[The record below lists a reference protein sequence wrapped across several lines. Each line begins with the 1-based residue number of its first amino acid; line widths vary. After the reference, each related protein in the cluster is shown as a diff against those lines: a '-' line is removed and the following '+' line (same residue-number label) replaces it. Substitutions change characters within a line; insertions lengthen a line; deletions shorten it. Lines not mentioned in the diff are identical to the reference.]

1 MNGGRR
7 RATGAGS
14 PALAARSPP
23 KMCSRVLSCCLGL
36 QVRGD
41 CSERPERRDDGRGL
55 GPPRAAGR
63 GSCRTKIAGGSAPG
77 VPGGEG
83 TAGRAGRPRRVLRHG
98 VSRPPI
104 LFPTQHLAV
113 QASLLCAFHLLLLP
127 ALPEGQ
133 PRAPAAGE
141 LLARSLFACGV
152 SALLQTSLGSRLPL
166 VQIPSFEYL
175 VPAVVLSSHLSRAD
189 RNGTAVA
196 IACPA
201 PHCAVTG
208 SQAASLREV
217 SGAVVVS
224 GLTQLALGMSGVCGW
239 AARRCGPMVL
249 APSLSII
256 GLSAYKEAAFLCSAS
271 WGVALL
277 YVSPGAA
284 AGTGRPRGARH
295 AFGAPSPWHCVVT
308 CAPFP
313 RLMLLTVTFS
323 QHLGSCRLPFCAR
336 PRAPGGS
343 VEPAVP
349 TLRTLSVLLP
359 FAAVCIVCAI
369 LQHLRVPWDSLDAA
383 AARFPWA
390 NSTFHPPWLQLPY
403 SGGTAAGPGEAV
415 APRQCHLSPLL
426 CRRRVAAAHPT
437 GAGGGHRHGR
447 RLQRELGGLLRALR
461 EAAAGPPAA
470 PTRLQ
475 PGAVRRGA
483 WQPPGRAAGRRGGHG
498 RQHRQHLRR
507 RPHAGRLSPLGAGQ
521 RAGVRGA
528 GHVAEAGGAPHPHPA
543 GGARYVSPPLAAL
556 QSTRVFPRPNPARPL
571 PRAGGVLCITY
582 AVAVGTGISYFQH
595 ADIDSG
601 RNVFIVGFT
610 MFMALLVPRWL
621 GAAPAHLATG
631 WVPLD
636 LLFLSLLTVPVF
648 LTGFLSFFLENTVS
662 GTLEERGLPQ
672 KAGAGDGE
680 RGEASPVYALPAGL
694 SRLLPSCKAFPCCF
708 LCPGR
713 EEEEEE
719 EEKEEEDGEDG
730 CRAAEEGVVATGEG
744 TWLLLKPGTGEAQDR
759 EPSQAETLAW
769 HTGA

>member
-1 MNGGRR
+1 
-7 RATGAGS
+7 
-14 PALAARSPP
+14 
-23 KMCSRVLSCCLGL
+23 
-36 QVRGD
+36 
-41 CSERPERRDDGRGL
+41 
-55 GPPRAAGR
+55 
-63 GSCRTKIAGGSAPG
+63 
-77 VPGGEG
+77 
-83 TAGRAGRPRRVLRHG
+83 
-98 VSRPPI
+98 
-104 LFPTQHLAV
+104 
-113 QASLLCAFHLLLLP
+113 
-127 ALPEGQ
+127 
-133 PRAPAAGE
+133 
-141 LLARSLFACGV
+141 
-152 SALLQTSLGSRLPL
+152 
-166 VQIPSFEYL
+166 
-175 VPAVVLSSHLSRAD
+175 
-189 RNGTAVA
+189 
-196 IACPA
+196 
-201 PHCAVTG
+201 
-208 SQAASLREV
+208 
-217 SGAVVVS
+217 
-224 GLTQLALGMSGVCGW
+224 MSGVCGW

-313 RLMLLTVTFS
+313 RLMLLTITFS

-369 LQHLRVPWDSLDAA
+369 LQHLRVPWDSLDPA

-426 CRRRVAAAHPT
+426 RRRRVAAAHPP

-447 RLQRELGGLLRALR
+447 RLQRELSGLLRALR

-483 WQPPGRAAGRRGGHG
+483 GQPPGRAAGRRGGHG

-507 RPHAGRLSPLGAGQ
+507 RPHAGRD
-521 RAGVRGA
+521 RGA
-528 GHVAEAGGAPHPHPA
+528 TEKGMEGGCRCRTPVRPPGWKGRRVAGWCSPILTLPPRRQDGSRLSVQVSALACVALGMSPRLAGLLT
-543 GGARYVSPPLAAL
+543 RIPLA
-556 QSTRVFPRPNPARPL
+556 VH
-571 PRAGGVLCITY
+571 GGVLCVTY

-601 RNVFIVGFT
+601 RNIFIVGFT

-662 GTLEERGLPQ
+662 GEGMLWVPQ
-672 KAGAGDGE
+672 RAPLIPAPGAG
-680 RGEASPVYALPAGL
+680 RRVPPPP
-694 SRLLPSCKAFPCCF
+694 PSTARTGM
-708 LCPGR
+708 GR
-713 EEEEEE
+713 EGAAG
-719 EEKEEEDGEDG
+719 KGSHRPACRNPG
-730 CRAAEEGVVATGEG
+730 GARAA
-744 TWLLLKPGTGEAQDR
+744 
-759 EPSQAETLAW
+759 AESW
-769 HTGA
+769 GW

>member
-36 QVRGD
+36 
-41 CSERPERRDDGRGL
+41 
-55 GPPRAAGR
+55 
-63 GSCRTKIAGGSAPG
+63 
-77 VPGGEG
+77 
-83 TAGRAGRPRRVLRHG
+83 
-98 VSRPPI
+98 
-104 LFPTQHLAV
+104 QHLAV

-277 YVSPGAA
+277 
-284 AGTGRPRGARH
+284 
-295 AFGAPSPWHCVVT
+295 
-308 CAPFP
+308 
-313 RLMLLTVTFS
+313 LMLLTVTFS

-403 SGGTAAGPGEAV
+403 SGEWPLLTPRALAVGIAMAVGCSVNSVGCYVLCGRLLRAPRPPQHACNRGLCAEGLGSLLAGLLGAAGGTAASIANT
-415 APRQCHLSPLL
+415 C
-426 CRRRVAAAHPT
+426 
-437 GAGGGHRHGR
+437 AGGLTQDGS
-447 RLQRELGGLLRALR
+447 RLSVQVSALACVALGMSPRLAGLL
-461 EAAAGPPAA
+461 
-470 PTRLQ
+470 TRI
-475 PGAVRRGA
+475 
-483 WQPPGRAAGRRGGHG
+483 
-498 RQHRQHLRR
+498 
-507 RPHAGRLSPLGAGQ
+507 
-521 RAGVRGA
+521 
-528 GHVAEAGGAPHPHPA
+528 
-543 GGARYVSPPLAAL
+543 PLA
-556 QSTRVFPRPNPARPL
+556 VH
-571 PRAGGVLCITY
+571 GGVLCITY